1 MIPTFN
7 DGTCA
12 ARTRSANCPVDRT
25 VAIRL
30 DQRHPPALRRIS
42 VSSRKIR
49 SKNVS
54 AIRGENALL
63 YWFGL
68 RRLNE
73 DCRDMPPVKRGRA
86 DYVIHQGRPMLS
98 FHMVTRGRART
109 GGFGV

>member
-1 MIPTFN
+1 M
-7 DGTCA
+7 
-12 ARTRSANCPVDRT
+12 
-25 VAIRL
+25 
-30 DQRHPPALRRIS
+30 
-42 VSSRKIR
+42 SSRKIR

-54 AIRGENALL
+54 AIRGDYALL

-86 DYVIHQGRPMLS
+86 DYVIHHGRPMLS

-109 GGFGV
+109 GWAYDTSIPVLTASIAVSQITALGRADAIKLRRRTAVLDRADHC